1 MANPEIINEK
11 SPEKKKRKARVQK
24 AYDNTEFIHS
34 PDGRTIRLLAEYLYP
49 EQYFRKHNIKNTIVF
64 YGSARTM
71 STEKYKSQ
79 LALLNNL
86 LSNASGEERTEIEKQ
101 IEAHKKLEFTSRIY
115 DEAVALAEMIAKWSA
130 KLPPERRY
138 YVCTGGGPGM
148 MEAANRG
155 AFQANQPSIGLNI
168 SLPFEQ
174 EPNIFI
180 SDELNFEF
188 HYFFMR
194 KFWFAYLAKAM
205 VALPGGFGT
214 LDELFEILTLRQT
227 LKITRPLPIVL
238 YSEEFW
244 KNTVNFNY
252 LLENRMISEKDFD
265 LFIYANSPK
274 EAFDYLV
281 EQLKASW
288 EFYEKGY

>member
-1 MANPEIINEK
+1 
-11 SPEKKKRKARVQK
+11 
-24 AYDNTEFIHS
+24 
-34 PDGRTIRLLAEYLYP
+34 
-49 EQYFRKHNIKNTIVF
+49 
-64 YGSARTM
+64 
-71 STEKYKSQ
+71 
-79 LALLNNL
+79 
-86 LSNASGEERTEIEKQ
+86 
-101 IEAHKKLEFTSRIY
+101 
-115 DEAVALAEMIAKWSA
+115 WSA
-130 KLPPERRY
+130 KLPPESRY

>member
-1 MANPEIINEK
+1 MTNNEIINETKK
-11 SPEKKKRKARVQK
+11 SKKKKLRVEK
-24 AYDNTEFIHS
+24 AYDHKNFLHS
-34 PDGRTIRLLAEYLYP
+34 SDGRTIRILAEYLYP
-49 EQYFRKHNIKNTIVF
+49 EQYFRKHKVRNTIVF
-64 YGSARTM
+64 YGSARTI
-71 STEKYKSQ
+71 SLEKYNSE
-79 LALLNNL
+79 LARLSNL
-86 LSNASGEERTEIEKQ
+86 LESAPNEQKQSIEEEI
-101 IEAHKKLEFTSRIY
+101 IMHKKLEFTSKIY
-115 DEAVALAEMIAKWSA
+115 SESVTLAEMLAKWSNQ
-130 KLPPERRY
+130 LPKEQRF

-155 AFQANQPSIGLNI
+155 AYQANQPSIGLNI

-174 EPNIFI
+174 EPNMFI

-214 LDELFEILTLRQT
+214 LDELFEILTLKQT

-244 KNTVNFNY
+244 KNTINLDY
-252 LLENRMISEKDFD
+252 LVENRMIKKEDLD
-265 LFIYANSPK
+265 LFRYANTPE
-274 EAFDYLV
+274 EAYDYITYHLNLYL
-281 EQLKASW
+281 QNR
-288 EFYEKGY
+288 

>member
-1 MANPEIINEK
+1 MTNDEIMNIPQK
-11 SPEKKKRKARVQK
+11 SKKKKLRVQK
-24 AYDNTEFIHS
+24 AYDNMDFLHS
-34 PDGRTIRLLAEYLYP
+34 SDGRTIRILAEYLYP
-49 EQYFRKHNIKNTIVF
+49 EQYFRKHKVKNTIVF

-71 STEKYKSQ
+71 SLEKYNSE
-79 LALLNNL
+79 LARLNNL
-86 LSNASGEERTEIEKQ
+86 FETSDNEKKKEIAEEIQ
-101 IEAHKKLEFTSRIY
+101 NHKKLEFTSQIY
-115 DEAVALAEMIAKWSA
+115 SESVTLAEMLAKWSSQ
-130 KLPPERRY
+130 LPKEKRFY
-138 YVCTGGGPGM
+138 ISTGGGPGM

-174 EPNIFI
+174 EPNMFI

-214 LDELFEILTLRQT
+214 LDELFEILTLKQT

-244 KNTVNFNY
+244 KNTINLDY
-252 LLENRMISEKDFD
+252 LVENRMIKKEDLD
-265 LFIYANSPK
+265 LFKYANTPE
-274 EAFDYLV
+274 EAFDYITYHLNLYL
-281 EQLKASW
+281 QNR
-288 EFYEKGY
+288 